1 VGSSPVSVKWS
12 GGGGS
17 AEGGTVAHLWCHA
30 LLQSLKEQR
39 RIELGWEKLVPEC
52 QGFT

>member
-1 VGSSPVSVKWS
+1 MGSSPVSVKWS

-39 RIELGWEKLVPEC
+39 SIELGWEKLVPEC

>member
-1 VGSSPVSVKWS
+1 MGSSPVSVKWS

-17 AEGGTVAHLWCHA
+17 EGGTVAHLRCHA

-39 RIELGWEKLVPEC
+39 RIELGWDKLVPEC